1 MGMGVVCPSSMVN
14 RQTQISRVETI
25 KKYGT
30 KVVDGALAAMKYKEG
45 YVLYLD
51 NDNTSC
57 TNVTDDSIPV
67 MPKPYECWSP
77 NNLNIKLIVD
87 YTQDFK
93 FPDMAITQI
102 GMSRSISRALFLMQS
117 FWSYMASQ
125 LAGKPF
131 MNSWEF
137 RIYIVWSLISAIIFP
152 STKWLTERFLS
163 RYYNLVGR
171 KLFFLLSSIEE
182 NKSSQETILRIRYF
196 IEMNGLLIIGV
207 CLVSVGLFIIDIDA
221 ITISYINN
229 RRFYVDLLTVHVNI
243 GTAIIWVSIS
253 LIVYPRYY
261 MIGLHGSK
269 ALSEKSLQKMLI
281 AVDKTVITVK
291 RPLTYDVGHLNTSP
305 PINLSYRFLSQPTPQ
320 SDATLLRFSPI
331 PNDTSTFSNSK
342 TGIEDDHSSINDLRG
357 KQQRVQF
364 EMFRDDLTPS
374 TFNQHYDY

>member
-1 MGMGVVCPSSMVN
+1 MELKSVITLLVVVLIPLQV
-14 RQTQISRVETI
+14 
-25 KKYGT
+25 
-30 KVVDGALAAMKYKEG
+30 VVDGALAAMKYKEG
-45 YVLYLD
+45 YVLYVD

-87 YTQDFK
+87 YTQCVVYAFQ
-93 FPDMAITQI
+93 T
-102 GMSRSISRALFLMQS
+102 GALFLMQS

-163 RYYNLVGR
+163 RYYNLIGIHNQR

-269 ALSEKSLQKMLI
+269 ALSEESLQKMLI

-291 RPLTYDVGHLNTSP
+291 RPLTYDVDHLNTSP
-305 PINLSYRFLSQPTPQ
+305 PINLSYRFLSQPIPQ
-320 SDATLLRFSPI
+320 SDATLLSFSPI

-342 TGIEDDHSSINDLRG
+342 TGIEDDHSSINNLSG